1 MPRATAIQHR
11 FVTIEGLRIFYREA
25 GDPQRPTL
33 LLLHGFPTSSLM
45 FRDLIPRLSERFHL
59 VAPDLPGF
67 GFSDMPDR
75 REFNYTFDHLTRVVS
90 AFTER
95 LGMARY
101 VMYVF
106 DYGAPVG
113 FRLALMHPERV
124 LGLIT
129 QNGNAYEEGLGD
141 GWAEIRAYWADPT
154 AERRERIK
162 AFYTLD
168 AVRLQYLHGVA
179 DASLVAPETYT
190 LDHLLLSRPG
200 AHDIQ
205 LDLILDYQSN
215 VALYPRFQAYFR
227 QHQPP
232 ILATWGR
239 NDPFFTPAG
248 AMAFQRDVPGTRVR
262 LFDTGHFALETH
274 GAEIAL
280 EIDRFMGT
288 VASP

>member
-1 MPRATAIQHR
+1 MSSTTAISHR
-11 FVTIEGLRIFYREA
+11 FVTVEGLQIFYREA
-25 GDPQRPTL
+25 GDPTRPTL
-33 LLLHGFPTSSLM
+33 LLHCFPTSSVM
-45 FRDLIPRLSERFHL
+45 FRDLMPRLAERFHV
-59 VAPDLPGF
+59 VASDLPGF

-75 REFNYTFDHLTRVVS
+75 HAFSYTFDNLTRVVS

-95 LGMARY
+95 VGLTCF

-113 FRLALMHPERV
+113 FRL
-124 LGLIT
+124 
-129 QNGNAYEEGLGD
+129 
-141 GWAEIRAYWADPT
+141 
-154 AERRERIK
+154 
-162 AFYTLD
+162 
-168 AVRLQYLHGVA
+168 
-179 DASLVAPETYT
+179 APETYT

-205 LDLILDYQSN
+205 LDLILDYRSN
-215 VALYPRFQAYFR
+215 VALYPSFQAYFR
-227 QHQPP
+227 AHQPP

-248 AMAFQRDVPGTRVR
+248 AVAFQRDVPGTRLR

-280 EIDRFMGT
+280 EIDRFMDT
-288 VASP
+288 VAAP